1 MSTATTT
8 TRPSYLDTL
17 EPVLTE
23 IIAPA
28 AGEIDRTAA
37 YPQAALDR
45 LAQVGLLG
53 LVSAKE
59 VGGLGEGIRAATFVV
74 EQIARYCAS
83 TALVVCMHYAATA
96 VIEAHGPRAV
106 REAIAGGRAVTTL
119 AFSETGSRSHF
130 WAPVSTATASGD
142 SVRLDARKSWIT
154 AAGKADLYVWS
165 SRPLAAEGMSTIW
178 LVPANAEGLRVTA
191 PFDGL
196 GLRGNYSS
204 PVSADGVIISRDAIL
219 GEDGKGFDIMM
230 NIVLPYFQFMSAGC
244 CLGMM
249 EAATTRAAAHVGGT
263 KLEHISQSLADLPT
277 VRAYVAR
284 MRIKTDMVRA
294 FMLDGLDALE
304 SGREDAVLRV
314 LEVKAAAGETS
325 TEVTD
330 LAMRVSGGA
339 AFRKEVG
346 VERHFRDA
354 RAATVMAP
362 TTDVLYDFIGKV
374 ACGMPLFG

>member
-106 REAIAGGRAVTTL
+106 REAIADGREVTTL
-119 AFSETGSRSHF
+119 AFSENGSRSHF